1 MDKSQP
7 INIETIQLGKS
18 DVRIP
23 LMGTGC
29 WQWGERKFWEY
40 GSTYQKEDIYE
51 AFRASIEAGILFF
64 DTSEGYGQGESERL
78 LGGIT
83 HKNCQRIIVA
93 TKYDPKPWRRWKRSV
108 IYAGQQSLKR
118 LRLQK
123 VDLYQIHWPTPP
135 LSIEKMAEALVE
147 LVESGRT
154 RAVGVS
160 NYNEEQM
167 HRTYETLS
175 KHGIPLASN
184 QVRYSLYHREV
195 EKNGVMKACKEL
207 GVTLIAYSPI
217 AQGLLSGKYSPENLP
232 TGRRRSYYGSAL
244 LAELQPLIKVLKE
257 IGQSNGGKTPAQ
269 VALNW
274 LLCKGVLP
282 IPGAKNG
289 RQVKENA
296 GALGW
301 RLSTH
306 EVEVLDEI
314 SSKY

>member
-1 MDKSQP
+1 MKDSQSNK
-7 INIETIQLGKS
+7 IDTIQLGKS
-18 DVRIP
+18 DVWIP

-40 GSTYQKEDIYE
+40 GSTYQKDDVYE
-51 AFRASIEAGILFF
+51 AYRGSIEAGILFF

-78 LGGIT
+78 LGEIT
-83 HKNCQRIIVA
+83 LQNHQIVIVA

-123 VDLYQIHWPTPP
+123 VDLYQIHWPSPP
-135 LSIEKMAEALVE
+135 LSIEKMAEALAE
-147 LVESGRT
+147 LVALGRT

-167 HRTYETLS
+167 YRTYETLS

-184 QVRYSLYHREV
+184 QVRYSLCHREV
-195 EKNGVMKACKEL
+195 ERNGIMKACKEL

-217 AQGLLSGKYSPENLP
+217 AQGLLTGKYSPERLP
-232 TGRRRSYYGSAL
+232 TGRRRNYYGVDL
-244 LAELQPLIKVLKE
+244 LTELQPLITVLKE
-257 IGQSNGGKTPAQ
+257 VGQSNGGKTPAQ

-274 LLCKGVLP
+274 LLCKGAVP

-289 RQVKENA
+289 SQVKENA

-301 RLSTH
+301 RLSAH
-306 EVEVLDEI
+306 DMEVLDSI